1 MSLASAPQHSSSPA
15 GGGESKPKNQY
26 HFRAL
31 KSCGIFDGYPVF
43 SPLSSFQSPG
53 ENVKALVYSSDGRRY
68 AVASPNDV
76 SICDA
81 ESGQEL
87 RRLPLTGVVDTRFSP
102 KGTWIATWERYVK
115 PSVEGTQHK
124 NMRLWDVTTGNE
136 VASFSQK
143 SQEGWMLQF
152 TEDESRVLRLASAEV
167 QVFDPTSFSSGV
179 VSKLKLEGMSEFK
192 LSPGKS
198 PLLSAFVAEKNG
210 APASV
215 KIYPLAGLKDSTPP
229 LTQKTFFKADKIQ
242 MKWNRSGT
250 SVLLLTQ
257 TDVDKTGKSYY
268 GETNLY
274 MLSANGQFDCRVSLD
289 REGGIHDFVWSPNDK
304 EFTVSYGFMPAK
316 TTIFDLRCNVI
327 HDFGTAPRNFISYNP
342 QGRLLLVA
350 GFGNLAGTMDIWDRR
365 TLEKVATIEGS
376 NTSHCEW
383 SPDGRFLM
391 CATLSPRLRVDNGVR
406 IFHYRGQ
413 LIHVNPVEH
422 LYAASWRPQD
432 AELFPFRISLSPGPK
447 NTGNAAMPTPAAPA
461 KPAGAYRPPH
471 ARGTTTP
478 SHFKRE
484 DEGGAPYIA
493 STNGGINGHSTRGRG
508 GGPPGAAPRKGVPGA
523 APKTNEVP
531 AQKNKKKQQPQ
542 ATESRP
548 SPDKPEQTNKNGNQQ
563 VVNHSQESTIAQN
576 QAGMPEEAPL
586 GALSPEDKKRRSLM
600 KKLTAIEQLKERRKK
615 GEKLE
620 LTQIKKIDSEAD
632 TRKELEALG

>member
-1 MSLASAPQHSSSPA
+1 MSLAPAIQPSAPV
-15 GGGESKPKNQY
+15 GGESKPRNQY
-26 HFRAL
+26 NFRAL
-31 KSCGIFDGYPVF
+31 KSCGVLNGYPQF
-43 SPLSSFQSPG
+43 SPLSSFQPPG

-76 SICDA
+76 VVHDA
-81 ESGQEL
+81 ESSQEL
-87 RRLPLTGVVDTRFSP
+87 QRFPLPGVMAIKFSP
-102 KGTWIATWERYVK
+102 QGTWIGTWERYVK
-115 PSVEGTQHK
+115 PVEEGAQHK
-124 NMRLWDVTTGNE
+124 NLRLWDITTGEE

-152 TEDESRVLRLASAEV
+152 TEDESRVLRLVSGEV
-167 QVFDPTSFSSGV
+167 QVFDPTSFGSGV
-179 VSKLKLEGMSEFK
+179 VSKLKLEGMRTSLGED
-192 LSPGKS
+192 L
-198 PLLSAFVAEKNG
+198 
-210 APASV
+210 
-215 KIYPLAGLKDSTPP
+215 PLAGLKDSTPP
-229 LTQKTFFKADKIQ
+229 LSQKTFFKADKIQ

-250 SVLLLTQ
+250 SVLILTQ

-274 MLSANGQFDCRVSLD
+274 MLSANGQFDCRVTLD

-304 EFTVSYGFMPAK
+304 EFTVSYGYMPAK

-342 QGRLLLVA
+342 QGRLLLIA

-365 TLEKVATIEGS
+365 TLEKVSTIEGS

-383 SPDGRFLM
+383 SPDGRFIM

-406 IFHYRGQ
+406 VFHYRGQ
-413 LIHVNPVEH
+413 LIHVNPIEH
-422 LYAASWRPQD
+422 LYAASWRPQSP
-432 AELFPFRISLSPGPK
+432 ELFPFRISLSPAPK
-447 NTGNAAMPTPAAPA
+447 IIGDATAPAPITPA

-493 STNGGINGHSTRGRG
+493 PTNGHTNGHSTRGRS
-508 GGPPGAAPRKGVPGA
+508 GGPPGAAPRKGIPGA

-531 AQKNKKKQQPQ
+531 GQKPKKKQN
-542 ATESRP
+542 TESKQQYQTTEPRT
-548 SPDKPEQTNKNGNQQ
+548 SSGKQELAGQNGKLDRAKQPEE
-563 VVNHSQESTIAQN
+563 SQAASK
-576 QAGMPEEAPL
+576 QAGVSEDIPL
-586 GALSPEDKKRRSLM
+586 GALSPEDKKKRSLV

-620 LTQIKKIDSEAD
+620 ITQIKKIDSEAE
-632 TRKELEALG
+632 TRKELEAMG

>member
-1 MSLASAPQHSSSPA
+1 MSLPQQSSPA
-15 GGGESKPKNQY
+15 AGPESKPKNQY

-31 KSCGIFDGYPVF
+31 KSCGVFNGYPIF

-68 AVASPNDV
+68 AVASQNEV

-81 ESGQEL
+81 DSSQEL
-87 RRLPLTGVVDTRFSP
+87 QRLPLTGVIDIKFSP

-115 PSVEGTQHK
+115 PTVEGTQNK
-124 NMRLWDVTTGNE
+124 NMRLWDIATGEE

-152 TEDESRVLRLASAEV
+152 TEDESRVLRLVSGEV
-167 QVFDPTSFSSGV
+167 QVFDPTSFASGV
-179 VSKLKLEGMSEFK
+179 VSKLKLEGMSDFK
-192 LSPGKS
+192 LSPGKA

-215 KIYPLAGLKDSTPP
+215 KIYPLTGLKDSTPP

-250 SVLLLTQ
+250 SVLILTQ

-274 MLSANGQFDCRVSLD
+274 MLSANGQFDCRVTLD

-304 EFTVSYGFMPAK
+304 EFTVSYGYMPAK

-383 SPDGRFLM
+383 SPDGRFIM

-413 LIHVNPVEH
+413 LIHVYPVEN

-432 AELFPFRISLSPGPK
+432 AEQFPFRISLSPGPK
-447 NTGNAAMPTPAAPA
+447 NTGNAATPPPTTPA

-484 DEGGAPYIA
+484 DEGGAPYVA
-493 STNGGINGHSTRGRG
+493 PTNSNVNGHSTRGRG

-523 APKTNEVP
+523 APKTNEAP
-531 AQKNKKKQQPQ
+531 AQKSKKKPQSQ
-542 ATESRP
+542 ATENH
-548 SPDKPEQTNKNGNQQ
+548 KPQQATQNGNQQ
-563 VVNHSQESTIAQN
+563 ATNNISQESKTAQD
-576 QAGMPEEAPL
+576 QANAPKEAPL
-586 GALSPEDKKRRSLM
+586 ATLSPEDKKRRSLM
-600 KKLTAIEQLKERRKK
+600 KKLTAIEQLKERRKR

-620 LTQIKKIDSEAD
+620 ITQIKKIESEAE